1 MPNPPDQS
9 LTILRPL
16 ADRFPNIDS
25 AMAEIARLSAIR
37 TLPKCAIHVISDIH
51 GEDQKL
57 RHVINNA
64 SGSLRP
70 LVEKMFG
77 ERMEPDEFRD
87 FLTLIFYPPEVIKE
101 LKTKRF
107 TDAELRT
114 FATGTLR
121 NLFELVRVLVGGYSL
136 KRAIK
141 VFPDE
146 YREVFLELMHEPTT
160 ARREE
165 FLSTIVDELAGR
177 DRIWNLIH
185 VTGRLVRNLA
195 IYELIIGGD
204 CWDRGPRGDR
214 VVDYLRQ
221 QPNVSFVWGNH
232 DVLWLGAHL
241 GHPAL
246 ICSVLRVSLR
256 YRRITQIDEGYSIP
270 LTSLEYLAQ
279 TVYGDDPAEHF
290 MPKTTGLRPMKLV
303 ARMQKAAAVMQFKLE
318 GQMLER
324 HPEWEMD
331 HRRLLHL
338 IDYEDGSIELDDVR
352 YPLCDTLFPTI
363 DPDNPYQLSAEE
375 ELCLKGLRHSFVSSQ
390 KLGEQMRWLVSH
402 GAMYLIR
409 DNHLIF
415 HACLPV
421 DDQGEFLPM
430 PIRGE
435 LFKGRAMLEAL
446 EQLLVRVIDTPEEA
460 DLDVLWYLWSGSGSP
475 LFGKDKIATFER
487 DFIADKTP
495 HHETKNPYFALI
507 HEEWFCDK
515 VLAEFDVNTEKG
527 IIVNGHVPVKVEKG
541 ESPLKRSGKAVTID
555 GAFSEAYGDRGYT
568 MVMEAERTFLAL
580 HHQFESVEAAVRDG
594 IDIVPSL
601 TDIRVW
607 DTPRRNADTELGSH
621 FSAQIEML
629 ERLIEAYRNNQF
641 PQEPLSPSARLV

>member
-1 MPNPPDQS
+1 MPNPSDKS
-9 LTILRPL
+9 LTVLRPL
-16 ADRFPNIDS
+16 AERFPNVDS

-37 TLPKCAIHVISDIH
+37 TLPKGTIHVISDIH

-70 LVEKMFG
+70 LVEEMFG
-77 ERMEPDEFRD
+77 ARMDEDEFRD
-87 FLTLIFYPPEVIKE
+87 FLTLIFYPREVIKG
-101 LKTKRF
+101 LRQKSF
-107 TDAELRT
+107 SDSELRAY
-114 FATGTLR
+114 ATTTIQQM
-121 NLFELVRVLVGGYSL
+121 FELVRVLATGYSL
-136 KRAIK
+136 KRALGI
-141 VFPDE
+141 FPAE
-146 YREVFLELMHEPTT
+146 YRDLFSEVLHEPTT
-160 ARREE
+160 ARRQE
-165 FLSTIVDELAGR
+165 FLSTIVDELVRR
-177 DRIWNLIH
+177 DRVWNLIH

-214 VVDYLRQ
+214 VVEYLQQ

-232 DVLWLGAHL
+232 DVAWLGAHL

-246 ICSVLRVSLR
+246 ICNVLRVSLR

-270 LTSLEYLAQ
+270 MTSLEHLAQ

-290 MPKTTGLRPMKLV
+290 MPPMTGVRSMELV

-324 HPEWEMD
+324 RPEWEMD
-331 HRRLLHL
+331 RRRLLHL
-338 IDYEDGSIELDDVR
+338 IDYDDGSIELDGER
-352 YPLCDTLFPTI
+352 YALRDSYFPTI
-363 DPDNPYQLSAEE
+363 DPSNPYQLSAEE
-375 ELCLKGLRHSFVSSQ
+375 ELCLKRLRHSFVNSQ

-421 DDQGEFLPM
+421 DDKGEFLSM
-430 PIRGE
+430 RIGGE
-435 LFKGRAMLEAL
+435 SVKGREMLVAL
-446 EQLLVRVIDTPEEA
+446 EQLLVRIMDEPIEE
-460 DLDVLWYLWSGSGSP
+460 DLDILWYLWSGPCSP
-475 LFGKDKIATFER
+475 LFGKDRIATFER
-487 DFIADKTP
+487 DFIADKKP

-515 VLAEFDVNTEKG
+515 VLAEFDVDTEEG
-527 IIVNGHVPVKVEKG
+527 IIVNGHVPVKVDEG
-541 ESPLKRSGKAVTID
+541 ENPLKNSGKAVTID

-568 MVMEAERTFLAL
+568 MVMDADRTFLAL

-594 IDIVPSL
+594 VDIIPSL
-601 TDIRVW
+601 TDLRIW
-607 DTPRRNADTELGSH
+607 EKPHRNADTELGTH
-621 FSAQIEML
+621 FNYLIDQL
-629 ERLIEAYRNNQF
+629 EQLIEAYRKNEI
-641 PQEPLSPSARLV
+641 PQSALSSAARLV

>member
-9 LTILRPL
+9 LVILRPL
-16 ADRFPNIDS
+16 AERFPNVDS

-77 ERMEPDEFRD
+77 DRMEAEEFRD

-101 LKTKRF
+101 LKKKNF
-107 TDAELRT
+107 SDADLRAYANT
-114 FATGTLR
+114 TLR

-141 VFPDE
+141 MFPGE
-146 YREVFLELMHEPTT
+146 YRELFLEMMHEPTT

-165 FLSTIVDELAGR
+165 FLSTIVDQLAAR

-232 DVLWLGAHL
+232 DVLWLGACL

-246 ICSVLRVSLR
+246 ICCVLRVSLR

-270 LTSLEYLAQ
+270 LVALEHLAQ
-279 TVYGDDPAEHF
+279 TVYGEDPAEKF
-290 MPKTTGLRPMKLV
+290 MPKSDGVRPKELV
-303 ARMQKAAAVMQFKLE
+303 ARMQKAAGVMQFKLE
-318 GQMLER
+318 GQMLEQ
-324 HPEWEMD
+324 HPEWNLD
-331 HRRLLHL
+331 HRRVLHR
-338 IDYEDGSIELDDVR
+338 INHADGTIELDGVT
-352 YPLCDTLFPTI
+352 YPLRDTLFPTI
-363 DPDNPYQLSAEE
+363 DPDNPYQLSPEE
-375 ELCLKGLRHSFVSSQ
+375 EKCLKCLRHSFVSSQ
-390 KLGEQMRWLVSH
+390 KLQEHMRWLVSH

-421 DDQGEFLPM
+421 DEKGDFLPM
-430 PIRGE
+430 PIGGKE
-435 LFKGRAMLEAL
+435 VKGRAMLEAL
-446 EQLLVRVIDTPEEA
+446 EQLLVRVMDAPEEA
-460 DLDVLWYLWSGSGSP
+460 DLDVLWYLWSGPCSP

-487 DFIADKTP
+487 DFITDKTP

-515 VLAEFDVNTEKG
+515 VLAEFGVEAEKG
-527 IIVNGHVPVKVEKG
+527 IIVNGHVPVKIEKG
-541 ESPLKRSGKAVTID
+541 ENPLKRSGKAVTID

-568 MVMEAERTFLAL
+568 MVMDSERTFLAL

-594 IDIVPSL
+594 IDIVPTL

-629 ERLIEAYRNNQF
+629 ERLIEAYRNNQI
-641 PQEPLSPSARLV
+641 PQEQLSPGALLV

>member
-9 LTILRPL
+9 LSILRPL

-70 LVEKMFG
+70 LVERMFG
-77 ERMEPDEFRD
+77 DRMEPAEFRD
-87 FLTLIFYPPEVIKE
+87 FLTLIFYPPEVIRE
-101 LKTKRF
+101 LKKRPF
-107 TDAELRT
+107 TDAELRAYANT
-114 FATGTLR
+114 NLR

-141 VFPDE
+141 MFPGE
-146 YREVFLELMHEPTT
+146 YRELFLEMMHEPTT

-165 FLSTIVDELAGR
+165 FLSTIVEELVGR

-232 DVLWLGAHL
+232 DVLWLGACL

-246 ICSVLRVSLR
+246 ICCVLRVSLR

-270 LTSLEYLAQ
+270 LTALEHLAQ
-279 TVYGDDPAEHF
+279 TVYGDDPAERF
-290 MPKTTGLRPMKLV
+290 MPKSTGVRPNELV
-303 ARMQKAAAVMQFKLE
+303 ARMQKAVAVMQFKLE
-318 GQMLER
+318 GQMLEQ
-324 HPEWEMD
+324 HPEWELD
-331 HRRLLHL
+331 HRRLLHR
-338 IDYEDGSIELDDVR
+338 IDHALGTIELDGVS
-352 YPLCDTLFPTI
+352 YPLRDTLFPTI
-363 DPDNPYQLSAEE
+363 DPDNPYQLSPEE
-375 ELCLKGLRHSFVSSQ
+375 ERCLTFLRHSFVSSQ
-390 KLGEQMRWLVSH
+390 KLQEHMRWLVSH

-421 DDQGEFLPM
+421 
-430 PIRGE
+430 
-435 LFKGRAMLEAL
+435 GR
-446 EQLLVRVIDTPEEA
+446 VPSDA
-460 DLDVLWYLWSGSGSP
+460 D
-475 LFGKDKIATFER
+475 R
-487 DFIADKTP
+487 
-495 HHETKNPYFALI
+495 
-507 HEEWFCDK
+507 
-515 VLAEFDVNTEKG
+515 
-527 IIVNGHVPVKVEKG
+527 
-541 ESPLKRSGKAVTID
+541 R
-555 GAFSEAYGDRGYT
+555 
-568 MVMEAERTFLAL
+568 
-580 HHQFESVEAAVRDG
+580 RDG
-594 IDIVPSL
+594 EGPRDVRGS
-601 TDIRVW
+601 RA
-607 DTPRRNADTELGSH
+607 TPRPGHGLAGR
-621 FSAQIEML
+621 
-629 ERLIEAYRNNQF
+629 
-641 PQEPLSPSARLV
+641 V

>member
-1 MPNPPDQS
+1 
-9 LTILRPL
+9 L
-16 ADRFPNIDS
+16 AERFPNVDS

-37 TLPKCAIHVISDIH
+37 TLPKGTIHVISDIH

-77 ERMEPDEFRD
+77 DCMDADEFRD
-87 FLTLIFYPPEVIKE
+87 FLTLIFYPPEVIKV
-101 LKTKRF
+101 LRQKAF
-107 TDAELRT
+107 TDDELRE
-114 FATGTLR
+114 FATTTLR
-121 NLFELVRVLVGGYSL
+121 NLFELVRVLAAGYSL
-136 KRAIK
+136 KRAIGI
-141 VFPDE
+141 FPVE
-146 YREVFLELMHEPTT
+146 YRELFSEMLHEPTT
-160 ARREE
+160 SRRQE
-165 FLSTIVDELAGR
+165 FISAIVNELANR
-177 DRIWNLIH
+177 DRVWNLIH

-232 DVLWLGAHL
+232 DVAWLGAHL

-246 ICSVLRVSLR
+246 ICNVLRVSLR

-270 LTSLEYLAQ
+270 LTSLEHLAQ
-279 TVYGDDPAEHF
+279 NVYGDDPAVHF
-290 MPKTTGLRPMKLV
+290 MPKSTGLRSMEMV

-318 GQMLER
+318 GQMLKR
-324 HPEWEMD
+324 HPDWDLD

-338 IDYEDGSIELDDVR
+338 IDYDKGSVDLGGTQYQLR
-352 YPLCDTLFPTI
+352 DTYFPTI

-375 ELCLKGLRHSFVSSQ
+375 ELCLKGLTHSFVSSQ

-421 DDQGEFLPM
+421 DADGEFRSM
-430 PIRGE
+430 QIGGE
-435 LFKGRAMLEAL
+435 SVKGREMLVAL
-446 EQLLVRVIDTPEEA
+446 EKLLVRVMDRPEEA
-460 DLDVLWYLWSGSGSP
+460 DLDILWYLWSGPCSP
-475 LFGKDKIATFER
+475 LFGKDRIATFER
-487 DFIADKTP
+487 DFIADKAS

-507 HEEWFCDK
+507 HEKWFCDK
-515 VLAEFDVNTEKG
+515 VLAEFDVDTEMG
-527 IIVNGHVPVKVEKG
+527 IIVNGHVPVKVDEG
-541 ESPLKRSGKAVTID
+541 ESPLKKSGKAVTID
-555 GAFSEAYGDRGYT
+555 GAFSEAYGGRGYT
-568 MVMEAERTFLAL
+568 MVMQADRTFLAL

-594 IDIVPSL
+594 VDIIPSL
-601 TDIRVW
+601 TDIRIW
-607 DTPRRNADTELGSH
+607 DTPRRNADTELGTH
-621 FSAQIEML
+621 FSYQIDLL
-629 ERLIEAYRNNQF
+629 EQLIEAYRNNEIAQSA
-641 PQEPLSPSARLV
+641 LSSGARLV

>member
-1 MPNPPDQS
+1 MPNPSDKS
-9 LTILRPL
+9 LTVLRPL
-16 ADRFPNIDS
+16 AERFPNVDS

-37 TLPKCAIHVISDIH
+37 TLPKGTIHVISDIH

-77 ERMEPDEFRD
+77 DCMDADEFRD
-87 FLTLIFYPPEVIKE
+87 FLTLIFYPPEVIKV
-101 LKTKRF
+101 LRQKAF
-107 TDAELRT
+107 TDDELRE
-114 FATGTLR
+114 FATTTLR
-121 NLFELVRVLVGGYSL
+121 NLFELVRVLAAGYSL
-136 KRAIK
+136 KRAIGI
-141 VFPDE
+141 FPVE
-146 YREVFLELMHEPTT
+146 YRELFSEMLHEPTT
-160 ARREE
+160 SRRQE
-165 FLSTIVDELAGR
+165 FISAIVNELANR
-177 DRIWNLIH
+177 DRVWNLIH

-232 DVLWLGAHL
+232 DVAWLGAHL

-246 ICSVLRVSLR
+246 ICNVLRVSLR

-270 LTSLEYLAQ
+270 LTSLEHLAQ
-279 TVYGDDPAEHF
+279 NVYGDDPAVHF
-290 MPKTTGLRPMKLV
+290 MPKSTGLRSMEMV

-318 GQMLER
+318 GQMLKR
-324 HPEWEMD
+324 HPDWDLD

-338 IDYEDGSIELDDVR
+338 IDYDKGSVDLGGTQYQLR
-352 YPLCDTLFPTI
+352 DTYFPTI

-375 ELCLKGLRHSFVSSQ
+375 ELCLKGLTHSFVSSQ

-421 DDQGEFLPM
+421 DADGEFRSM
-430 PIRGE
+430 QIGGE
-435 LFKGRAMLEAL
+435 SVKGREMLVAL
-446 EQLLVRVIDTPEEA
+446 EKLLVRVMDRPEEA
-460 DLDVLWYLWSGSGSP
+460 DLDILWYLWSGPCSP
-475 LFGKDKIATFER
+475 LFGKDRIATFER
-487 DFIADKTP
+487 DFIADKAS

-507 HEEWFCDK
+507 HEKWFCDK
-515 VLAEFDVNTEKG
+515 VLAEFDVDTEMG
-527 IIVNGHVPVKVEKG
+527 IIVNGHVPVKVDEG
-541 ESPLKRSGKAVTID
+541 ESPLKKSGKAVTID
-555 GAFSEAYGDRGYT
+555 GAFSEAYGGRGYT
-568 MVMEAERTFLAL
+568 MVMQADRTFLAL

-594 IDIVPSL
+594 VDIIPSL
-601 TDIRVW
+601 TDIRIW
-607 DTPRRNADTELGSH
+607 DTPRRNADTELGTH
-621 FSAQIEML
+621 FSYQIDLL
-629 ERLIEAYRNNQF
+629 EQLIEAYRNNEIAQSA
-641 PQEPLSPSARLV
+641 LSSGARLV

>member
-16 ADRFPNIDS
+16 ADRFPNVDS

-70 LVEKMFG
+70 LVEKIFG

-101 LKTKRF
+101 LKKKQF

-114 FATGTLR
+114 FANTILR

-165 FLSTIVDELAGR
+165 FLATIVDQLAGR

-232 DVLWLGAHL
+232 DVLWLGACL

-246 ICSVLRVSLR
+246 ICCVLRVSLR

-270 LTSLEYLAQ
+270 LTALEHLAQ
-279 TVYGDDPAEHF
+279 TVYGDDPAEKF
-290 MPKTTGLRPMKLV
+290 MPKTTGVRPNGLV
-303 ARMQKAAAVMQFKLE
+303 ARMQKAVAVMQFKLE
-318 GQMLER
+318 GQMLEN
-324 HPEWEMD
+324 HPEWDLE
-331 HRRLLHL
+331 HRRVLHR
-338 IDYEDGSIELDDVR
+338 INHGDGTIELDGVR
-352 YPLCDTLFPTI
+352 YPLRDTLFPTI
-363 DPDNPYQLSAEE
+363 DPDNPYQLSSEE
-375 ELCLKGLRHSFVSSQ
+375 ERCLKFLRHSFVSSQ
-390 KLGEQMRWLVSH
+390 KLAEHMRWLVSH

-421 DDQGEFLPM
+421 DDQGEFVSM
-430 PIRGE
+430 PIGGKTV
-435 LFKGRAMLEAL
+435 KGRAMLEAL
-446 EQLLVRVIDTPEEA
+446 EQLLVRVMDSPEDA
-460 DLDVLWYLWSGSGSP
+460 DLDVLWYLWSGPGSP

-515 VLAEFDVNTEKG
+515 VLAEFDVDTKNG

-541 ESPLKRSGKAVTID
+541 ENPLKRSGKAVTID

-594 IDIVPSL
+594 VDIVPSL

-629 ERLIEAYRNNQF
+629 ERLIEAYRNNQL
-641 PQEPLSPSARLV
+641 PQEPLSPGARLV

>member
-1 MPNPPDQS
+1 MPNPPNHS

-16 ADRFPNIDS
+16 AERFPNIDS

-77 ERMEPDEFRD
+77 DKMKPDKFRD

-101 LKTKRF
+101 LKKKQF
-107 TDAELRT
+107 NDADLRA
-114 FATGTLR
+114 FATTTLR

-141 VFPDE
+141 MFPGE
-146 YREVFLELMHEPTT
+146 YRELFLELMHEPTT

-165 FLSTIVDELAGR
+165 FLSNIVDQLAGR

-232 DVLWLGAHL
+232 DVLWLGACL

-246 ICSVLRVSLR
+246 ICCVLRVSLR

-270 LTSLEYLAQ
+270 LTALEHLAQ
-279 TVYGDDPAEHF
+279 TVYGDDPAERF
-290 MPKTTGLRPMKLV
+290 MPKTTGERSDELV
-303 ARMQKAAAVMQFKLE
+303 ARMQKAVAVMQFKLE
-318 GQMLER
+318 GQMLEN
-324 HPEWEMD
+324 HPEWDLEPRRVL
-331 HRRLLHL
+331 HRINHG
-338 IDYEDGSIELDDVR
+338 DGTIELDGVR
-352 YPLCDTLFPTI
+352 YPLRDTRFPTI
-363 DPDNPYQLSAEE
+363 DPDHPYQLSPEE
-375 ELCLKGLRHSFVSSQ
+375 EVCLKYLRHSFVSSQ
-390 KLGEQMRWLVSH
+390 KLAEHMRWLVSH

-421 DDQGEFLPM
+421 DEQGEFLPM
-430 PIRGE
+430 PIGGGSV
-435 LFKGRAMLEAL
+435 KGRAMLEAL
-446 EQLLVRVIDTPEEA
+446 EQLLVRVMDAPEDA
-460 DLDVLWYLWSGSGSP
+460 DLDVLWYLWSGPGSP

-515 VLAEFDVNTEKG
+515 VLAEFDVDTAKG

-541 ESPLKRSGKAVTID
+541 ENPLKRSGKAVTID

-594 IDIVPSL
+594 VDIVPSL

-629 ERLIEAYRNNQF
+629 ERLIEAYRNNQL
-641 PQEPLSPSARLV
+641 PQEPLSPGALLV

>member
-9 LTILRPL
+9 LAILRPL
-16 ADRFPNIDS
+16 AERFPNVDS

-77 ERMEPDEFRD
+77 ERMEPAEFRD

-101 LKTKRF
+101 LKKEDF
-107 TDAELRT
+107 TDAELRVYANT
-114 FATGTLR
+114 TLR
-121 NLFELVRVLVGGYSL
+121 HLFELVRVLVGGYSL
-136 KRAIK
+136 KRAVK
-141 VFPDE
+141 VFPGE
-146 YREVFLELMHEPTT
+146 YRELFLEMMHEPTT

-165 FLSTIVDELAGR
+165 FLSTIVDQLAAR
-177 DRIWNLIH
+177 ERVWNLIH
-185 VTGRLVRNLA
+185 VTCRLVRNLA

-232 DVLWLGAHL
+232 DVLWLGACL
-241 GHPAL
+241 VHPAL
-246 ICSVLRVSLR
+246 ICCVLRVSLR

-270 LTSLEYLAQ
+270 LTALEHLAQ
-279 TVYGDDPAEHF
+279 TVYGDDPAEKF
-290 MPKTTGLRPMKLV
+290 MPKSTGVRPNELV
-303 ARMQKAAAVMQFKLE
+303 AQMQKAVAVMQFKLE
-318 GQMLER
+318 GQMLEQHR
-324 HPEWEMD
+324 EWELD
-331 HRRLLHL
+331 HRRVLHR
-338 IDYEDGSIELDDVR
+338 INHGDGTIELDGVR
-352 YPLCDTLFPTI
+352 YPLRDTLFPTI
-363 DPDNPYQLSAEE
+363 DPDNPYQLSPEE
-375 ELCLKGLRHSFVSSQ
+375 ERCLKFLRHSFVSSQ
-390 KLGEQMRWLVSH
+390 KLQEHMRWLVSH

-421 DDQGEFLPM
+421 DKEGGFQSM
-430 PIRGE
+430 PIGGKE
-435 LFKGRAMLEAL
+435 VKGRAMLESL
-446 EQLLVRVIDTPEEA
+446 EQLLVRVMDSPEDA
-460 DLDVLWYLWSGSGSP
+460 DLDVLWYLWSGPCSP
-475 LFGKDKIATFER
+475 LFGKDKIATSER
-487 DFIADKTP
+487 DFITDKTP

-515 VLAEFDVNTEKG
+515 VLAEFDVDPEMG
-527 IIVNGHVPVKVEKG
+527 IIVNGHVPVKIEKG
-541 ESPLKRSGKAVTID
+541 EDPLKRSGKAVTID

-568 MVMEAERTFLAL
+568 MVMDSERTFLAQ
-580 HHQFESVEAAVRDG
+580 HHQFESVDAAVRDG
-594 IDIVPSL
+594 IDIVPTL

-629 ERLIEAYRNNQF
+629 ERLIEAYRNNQI
-641 PQEPLSPSARLV
+641 PQEQLSPGALLV

>member
-9 LTILRPL
+9 LTLLRPL
-16 ADRFPNIDS
+16 TERFPNIDS

-77 ERMEPDEFRD
+77 ERMEPNEFRD
-87 FLTLIFYPPEVIKE
+87 FLTLIFYPEEVIKE
-101 LKTKRF
+101 EKKKPLSKDELQAYATKN
-107 TDAELRT
+107 LRY
-114 FATGTLR
+114 
-121 NLFELVRVLVGGYSL
+121 LFELVRTLVGGYSF
-136 KRAIK
+136 KRALTM
-141 VFPDE
+141 FPGE
-146 YREVFLELMHEPTT
+146 YRELFLEMMHETT
-160 ARREE
+160 SSRRER
-165 FLSTIVDELAGR
+165 FLDTMVAELAKRGQ
-177 DRIWNLIH
+177 IWQLIH
-185 VTGRLVRNLA
+185 ATGRLVHNLA

-232 DVLWLGAHL
+232 DVLWLGACL
-241 GHPAL
+241 GHPAMM
-246 ICSVLRVSLR
+246 CNVLRISLR

-270 LTSLEYLAQ
+270 LTALEHLAQ

-290 MPKTTGLRPMKLV
+290 MPKTTGRRPMELV

-318 GQMLER
+318 GQMLEN
-324 HPEWEMD
+324 HPEWGME
-331 HRRLLHL
+331 HRRVLHR
-338 IDYEDGSIELDDVR
+338 IDYEEGTIELDGVK
-352 YPLCDTLFPTI
+352 YPLRDSLFPTI
-363 DPDNPYQLSAEE
+363 DPANPYQLSPEE
-375 ELCLKGLRHSFVSSQ
+375 AQCLEVLRNSFVHSQ
-390 KLGEQMRWLVSH
+390 KLEEHMRWLVSC

-421 DDQGEFLPM
+421 DDEGEFLAM
-430 PIRGE
+430 PIGGE
-435 LFKGRAMLEAL
+435 NVKGRAMLESL
-446 EQLLVRVIDTPEEA
+446 EKLFVRVMDSPDDA
-460 DLDVLWYLWSGSGSP
+460 DLDVLWYLWSGPFSP

-515 VLAEFDVNTEKG
+515 VLAEFDVDTEKG

-541 ESPLKRSGKAVTID
+541 ENPLKRSGKAVTID

-568 MVMEAERTFLAL
+568 MVMDADRTFLAQ

-594 IDIVPSL
+594 VDIIPSL

-607 DTPRRNADTELGSH
+607 DKPRRNADTELGSH
-621 FSAQIEML
+621 FTAQIETL
-629 ERLIEAYRNNQF
+629 ERLIEAYRNNQI
-641 PQEPLSPSARLV
+641 PQSRPSLGERIT

>member
-1 MPNPPDQS
+1 MPNPPDHS
-9 LTILRPL
+9 LTLLRPL
-16 ADRFPNIDS
+16 ADRFPNVDS
-25 AMAEIARLSAIR
+25 AMAEIARLSAIL
-37 TLPKCAIHVISDIH
+37 TLPKGAIHVISDIH

-77 ERMEPDEFRD
+77 DRMEPEDFRN

-101 LKTKRF
+101 LKRKRF
-107 TDAELRT
+107 EDAELRA
-114 FATGTLR
+114 FANTTLR

-136 KRAIK
+136 KRAIRM
-141 VFPDE
+141 FPVE
-146 YREVFLELMHEPTT
+146 YRELFQEMMHEPTT

-165 FLSTIVDELAGR
+165 FLSTIVDQLAGR

-185 VTGRLVRNLA
+185 VSGRLVRNLA

-221 QPNVSFVWGNH
+221 QPNVSFIWGNH
-232 DVLWLGAHL
+232 DVAWLGACR
-241 GHPAL
+241 GHSAL
-246 ICSVLRVSLR
+246 ICNVLRVSLR

-270 LTSLEYLAQ
+270 LTSLEHLAQ
-279 TVYGDDPAEHF
+279 TVYGDDPARHF
-290 MPKTTGLRPMKLV
+290 MPKTTGLRPPELV

-331 HRRLLHL
+331 HRRLLHR
-338 IDYEDGSIELDDVR
+338 IDHDDGSIELDGVR
-352 YPLCDTLFPTI
+352 YPLRDTRFPTI
-363 DPDNPYQLSAEE
+363 DPDDPYRLTAEE
-375 ELCLKGLRHSFVSSQ
+375 DLCLKGLRHSFLSSQ
-390 KLGEQMRWLVSH
+390 KLAEHMRWLVSH

-421 DDQGEFLPM
+421 DTAGEFLPM

-435 LFKGRAMLEAL
+435 SVKGRAMLETL
-446 EQLLVRVIDTPEEA
+446 EQLLVRIMDTPEEA
-460 DLDVLWYLWSGSGSP
+460 DLDVLWYLWSGPRSP
-475 LFGKDKIATFER
+475 LFGKDRIATFER
-487 DFIADKTP
+487 DFITDKTP
-495 HHETKNPYFALI
+495 HHETKNPYFTLI

-515 VLAEFDVNTEKG
+515 ILAEFDVDPKQG

-541 ESPLKRSGKAVTID
+541 EDPLKRSGKAVTID
-555 GAFSEAYGDRGYT
+555 GAFSEAYGGHGYT
-568 MVMEAERTFLAL
+568 MVMDADRTFLAL

-594 IDIVPSL
+594 VDIIPSV

-621 FSAQIEML
+621 FSAQIDML
-629 ERLIEAYRNNQF
+629 ERLIDAYRTNQIS
-641 PQEPLSPSARLV
+641 QKPLSPGARLV

>member
-16 ADRFPNIDS
+16 AERFPNIDS

-101 LKTKRF
+101 LKKKPFSDT
-107 TDAELRT
+107 ELRAYANT
-114 FATGTLR
+114 TLR

-141 VFPDE
+141 MFPGE
-146 YREVFLELMHEPTT
+146 YRELFLEMMHEPTT

-165 FLSTIVDELAGR
+165 FLSTIVDELAAR

-232 DVLWLGAHL
+232 DVLWLGACL

-246 ICSVLRVSLR
+246 ICCVLRVSLR

-270 LTSLEYLAQ
+270 LVALEHLAQ
-279 TVYGDDPAEHF
+279 TVYGDDPAEKF
-290 MPKTTGLRPMKLV
+290 MPKTSGVRPMELV

-318 GQMLER
+318 GQMLEQ
-324 HPEWEMD
+324 HPEWNLD
-331 HRRLLHL
+331 HRRVLHR
-338 IDYEDGSIELDDVR
+338 INHEDGTIELDGVS
-352 YPLCDTLFPTI
+352 YPLRDTLFPTI
-363 DPDNPYQLSAEE
+363 DPDNPYELSPEE
-375 ELCLKGLRHSFVSSQ
+375 ERCLKCLRHSFVSSQ
-390 KLGEQMRWLVSH
+390 KLHEHMRWLVSH

-430 PIRGE
+430 PIGGGE
-435 LFKGRAMLEAL
+435 VKGRAMLESL
-446 EQLLVRVIDTPEEA
+446 EQLLVRVMDNPEDA
-460 DLDVLWYLWSGSGSP
+460 DLDVLWYLWSGPCSP

-487 DFIADKTP
+487 DFITDKTP

-515 VLAEFDVNTEKG
+515 VLSEFDVDTEKG
-527 IIVNGHVPVKVEKG
+527 IIVNGHVPVKIEKG
-541 ESPLKRSGKAVTID
+541 ENPLKRSGKAVTID

-568 MVMEAERTFLAL
+568 MVMDSERTFLAL

-594 IDIVPSL
+594 IDIVPTL

-629 ERLIEAYRNNQF
+629 ERLIEAYRNNQI
-641 PQEPLSPSARLV
+641 PQEQLSPGALLV